1 VIPAERGGR
10 ASRRQA
16 TAESNGLKGS
26 AEKTRETCRLG
37 QASREVSHCP
47 LVTLWGLFAIPG
59 AGENFPNPARASY
72 RPLKRFLSKS
82 GKLTF
87 DKCCSNRSQPLLLLR
102 RGNRS
107 AAASMSD
114 AEQEDLQEV
123 LADINRENAL
133 LEMENNLLAQYM
145 NRVMQVG
152 LFPGW
157 LRTCQAS

>member
-1 VIPAERGGR
+1 M
-10 ASRRQA
+10 
-16 TAESNGLKGS
+16 
-26 AEKTRETCRLG
+26 
-37 QASREVSHCP
+37 
-47 LVTLWGLFAIPG
+47 
-59 AGENFPNPARASY
+59 
-72 RPLKRFLSKS
+72 
-82 GKLTF
+82 
-87 DKCCSNRSQPLLLLR
+87 LLLR